1 MHFLSSNND
10 VIDECG
16 FIEEDQSSVNA
27 TKNDVSAGAERSG
40 GQVVGSC
47 LRVRRWILLERQDGS
62 TLLRLGRNLQ
72 ENLM

>member
-1 MHFLSSNND
+1 M
-10 VIDECG
+10 
-16 FIEEDQSSVNA
+16 NA